1 MRICFL
7 GTGGSWPTKRR
18 NPLSIAVTSGTTT
31 ILLDCG
37 EGTQRQIL
45 FSAVSPNKI
54 EAILITHLHG
64 DHFLGLPGL
73 IQTMSLNERKDRLLI
88 FGPEGIVD
96 SFQKALTICHFNPG
110 FEMEVRTIFPGDEFR
125 VGELNVRAGKADHT
139 IPSLAYRVFDDDKP
153 GRFNR
158 KNER

>member
-73 IQTMSLNERKDRLLI
+73 IQTDIPLEIADFPDACVGGDQGGLGESYQL
-88 FGPEGIVD
+88 PE
-96 SFQKALTICHFNPG
+96 ALG
-110 FEMEVRTIFPGDEFR
+110 MKMGDI
-125 VGELNVRAGKADHT
+125 NK
-139 IPSLAYRVFDDDKP
+139 
-153 GRFNR
+153 
-158 KNER
+158 